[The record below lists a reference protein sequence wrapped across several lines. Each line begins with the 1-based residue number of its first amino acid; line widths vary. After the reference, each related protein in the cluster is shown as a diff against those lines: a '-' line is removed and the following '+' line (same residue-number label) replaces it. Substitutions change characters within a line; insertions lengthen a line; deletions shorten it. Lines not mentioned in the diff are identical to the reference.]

1 MPPILSTI
9 KSKIREFEDKRQNLM
24 QQSFVELPPE
34 PLQIQSTD
42 EFLASLATLGTSL
55 FKYPALMA
63 QEQYKRNE
71 EKAIENQQKAKE
83 LLGESFV
90 EFDPMLGGL
99 STAKSAPKVF
109 KGFKD
114 LSTKLLEKLKGRS
127 TVSKQFISDLTNS
140 PDLKQ
145 AERDLI
151 RRVLDDESSVPQG
164 LRGLVQSA
172 KNARDEAE
180 FVSSSVF
187 DRSLTGEEKRS
198 LSMFDGETVAD
209 QLGAFYKKAT
219 KGGDID
225 VPTFANK
232 VKSELL
238 LQEVKNFTRDATL
251 RGENALIQE
260 RAIEKYVKN
269 KDQLVQEYISQ
280 NGRIVNTDEARK
292 LFNDVGYRGVNAAA
306 VQEPSSALAKDVWK
320 TALQNEGKEALI
332 YAGGSGSGKTSAVR
346 RFMPETVEKAAAI
359 LDGNLSTIKSARS
372 RIAEAEAAGKTP
384 KIVYVYRNPLESFV
398 EGVIKRSKQNK
409 AEGGRI
415 VPTRIVAENHVG
427 AYNVTKELLEEGKY
441 GVELVNNN
449 LGYGAQRSMTPAEF
463 RKISFPKN
471 LLDKLNK
478 AVKTLYEREE
488 ITKEELDAYLD

>member
-209 QLGAFYKKAT
+209 
-219 KGGDID
+219 
-225 VPTFANK
+225 
-232 VKSELL
+232 
-238 LQEVKNFTRDATL
+238 
-251 RGENALIQE
+251 
-260 RAIEKYVKN
+260 
-269 KDQLVQEYISQ
+269 
-280 NGRIVNTDEARK
+280 
-292 LFNDVGYRGVNAAA
+292 
-306 VQEPSSALAKDVWK
+306 
-320 TALQNEGKEALI
+320 
-332 YAGGSGSGKTSAVR
+332 
-346 RFMPETVEKAAAI
+346 
-359 LDGNLSTIKSARS
+359 
-372 RIAEAEAAGKTP
+372 
-384 KIVYVYRNPLESFV
+384 
-398 EGVIKRSKQNK
+398 
-409 AEGGRI
+409 
-415 VPTRIVAENHVG
+415 
-427 AYNVTKELLEEGKY
+427 
-441 GVELVNNN
+441 
-449 LGYGAQRSMTPAEF
+449 
-463 RKISFPKN
+463 
-471 LLDKLNK
+471 
-478 AVKTLYEREE
+478 
-488 ITKEELDAYLD
+488 